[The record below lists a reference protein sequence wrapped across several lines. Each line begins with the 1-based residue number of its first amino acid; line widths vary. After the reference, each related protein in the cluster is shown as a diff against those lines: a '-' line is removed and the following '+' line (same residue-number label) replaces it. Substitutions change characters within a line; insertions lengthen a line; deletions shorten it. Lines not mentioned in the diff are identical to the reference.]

1 MKKDVHAFLGL
12 LGYYRRFISN
22 FASIAVLLTDL
33 TKKRQPQ
40 QVECGDAQEAAFK
53 KLQSLL
59 ITTPILKVATPAK
72 PYTLQMD
79 ASDIYRDWSCP

>member
-12 LGYYRRFISN
+12 YRRFISN

-40 QVECGDAQEAAFK
+40 QVEWGDAQEAAFK

-59 ITTPILKVATPAK
+59 ITTPILKVANPAK

-79 ASDIYRDWSCP
+79 ASDIYRAWSCP